1 MMGYQQQPRQYATP
15 NSQLS
20 QLPNFL
26 RPMSF
31 TTRRVPRLSL
41 LIVFLVIART
51 GSSQSSTFAGDAQHT
66 AVFASPAQ
74 RLNAIRWTT
83 PIDTHYTGFA
93 HYGAP
98 LITPSNTVI
107 VPVKTVS
114 GFQLKAIESPT
125 GRLKYTLTNDYIMAP
140 IASGGWIPVYQP
152 VIASPPSGARLY
164 YAGAGGTIYHI
175 DNLDSDTPGIPIR
188 ECFYTNVIDYSNN
201 AAAYNSR
208 VFVNTPIT
216 ADTNGNVFFGFRIP
230 QTNAAP
236 EPLNTTNG
244 GFVRID
250 PAGNANYVFVN
261 AAAND
266 VRITRDSHNCAPA
279 LSNDGSTLYVA
290 VKGTNSNYAYLLG
303 LDSTNLSTKYKV
315 FLRNPNDNQP
325 SSVSDDGTAS
335 PMVGPDDDVFFGVLA
350 NNGSVGFM
358 LHYSADLQ
366 TKKIP
371 GGFGWDYTAAIVPTN
386 MVPSYR
392 GPSSYLLF
400 SKYNNYA
407 GAGNAINRIALLDPN
422 VPQKDANP
430 VNSGISDMR
439 EVLTAIGC
447 TPDADYI
454 TQTNGRYPFAV
465 REWCINTAAVNPA
478 TKSVFT
484 PSEDGHLYRWD
495 LSANSL
501 AEVVALDPGVG
512 EPYVPTVVGP
522 DGTVYT
528 LNAETLFAIGNPTNF
543 SVAVYS
549 SAPDL
554 RYTVVGEPVTF
565 TAIVTNFSGGDP
577 APTGSITFQDATYQ
591 GLTQIT
597 NILAANVALSN
608 GVAAATNSSLIAS
621 TNSFGNHFITAIYS
635 GDTNYPGGRATLV
648 QKVHA
653 SGTTTTLTSAVLST
667 TNVTFSALAT
677 ATFALTKKPTGMVT
691 FWDGPQCLGQVGL
704 NSNRLAIV
712 TVTNFPVGNHNISA
726 TYASDTLF
734 ATSSANL
741 SATPPTLLNP
751 SMLPNG
757 DFQFSFTNSPAG
769 SFTILGSSDLTLP
782 LSNWV
787 VLGPATETS
796 LGHYQFTDS
805 AGATDVRFYS
815 VRSP

>member
-1 MMGYQQQPRQYATP
+1 
-15 NSQLS
+15 
-20 QLPNFL
+20 
-26 RPMSF
+26 MSF
-31 TTRRVPRLSL
+31 TTHKILCPSTLMVA
-41 LIVFLVIART
+41 FLVTANNT
-51 GSSQSSTFAGDAQHT
+51 GHSQSLTFAGDAQHT
-66 AVFASPAQ
+66 AVFAPPAQ

-83 PIDTHYTGFA
+83 PIDTHYSGFA

-107 VPVKTVS
+107 VPVKTAG
-114 GFQLKAIESPT
+114 GFQLKAFESAT

-152 VIASPPSGARLY
+152 VIANPPSGARLY

-175 DNLDSDTPGIPIR
+175 DDLESDTPGIPIR
-188 ECFYTNVIDYSNN
+188 ECFYTNLTDYSNN
-201 AAAYNSR
+201 ASAFNSR

-236 EPLNTTNG
+236 APLNTTNG

-250 PAGNANYVFVN
+250 AAGSASYVFVN

-303 LDSTNLSTKYKV
+303 LNSTNLSTKYKV
-315 FLRNPNDNQP
+315 FLRNPSDNQP
-325 SSVSDDGTAS
+325 SSVPDDGTAS

-350 NNGSVGFM
+350 NNTSRGFL
-358 LHYSADLQ
+358 LHFSPDLQ
-366 TKKIP
+366 TKKLP

-386 MVPSYR
+386 MLPSYD

-407 GAGNAINRIALLDPN
+407 GGDGNGVNRMALLDPN
-422 VPQKDANP
+422 LSQTDPHPSANR
-430 VNSGISDMR
+430 IAEMR
-439 EVLTAIGC
+439 EILTVIGC
-447 TPDADYI
+447 TPDAEYI
-454 TQTNGRYPFAV
+454 TQTNGFYPFAV

-478 TKSVFT
+478 TKSVFA

-495 LSANSL
+495 LAANSM
-501 AEVVALDPGVG
+501 AEVVTLDPGVG
-512 EPYVPTVVGP
+512 EPYVPTVIGP
-522 DGTVYT
+522 DGTVFT

-543 SVAVYS
+543 SIAMYS

-554 RYTVVGEPVTF
+554 RYTVVGQPVTF
-565 TAIVTNFSGGDP
+565 TAIVTNLSGGDP
-577 APTGSITFQDATYQ
+577 EPTGTITFQDVTFQ

-597 NILAANVALSN
+597 NILAANVPLSN
-608 GVAAATNSSLIAS
+608 GIAAVTNSSLIAA

-635 GDTNYPGGRATLV
+635 GDTNFPSGRATLV
-648 QKVHA
+648 QKIHA
-653 SGTTTTLTSAVLST
+653 SGTTTTLTSAVSSA
-667 TNVTFSALAT
+667 TNVTFSALVA
-677 ATFALTKKPTGMVT
+677 ASASLTNKPTGMVS
-691 FWDGPQCLGQVGL
+691 FRDGIEFLAQVGL
-704 NSNRLAIV
+704 NSNRLAVV

-734 ATSSANL
+734 ASSSANL
-741 SATPPTLLNP
+741 SATPRTLLNP
-751 SMLPNG
+751 TVLPNG
-757 DFQFSFTNSPAG
+757 NFQFGFTNSPAR
-769 SFTILGSSDLTLP
+769 SFTVIGSSDLTLP
-782 LSNWV
+782 LSDWTI
-787 VLGPATETS
+787 LGSAIETS

-805 AGATDVRFYS
+805 ASASDARFYS

>member
-1 MMGYQQQPRQYATP
+1 
-15 NSQLS
+15 
-20 QLPNFL
+20 
-26 RPMSF
+26 MSF
-31 TTRRVPRLSL
+31 ATERILHPPTL
-41 LIVFLVIART
+41 LLVFLIAART
-51 GSSQSSTFAGDAQHT
+51 GHSQSSTFAGDAQHT
-66 AVFASPAQ
+66 AVFDAPAQ

-83 PIDTHYTGFA
+83 PIDTHFTGWA

-107 VPVKTVS
+107 VPVKTAA
-114 GFQLKAIESPT
+114 GFQIKALESAT
-125 GRLKYTLTNDYIMAP
+125 GRLKYTVTNDYIMAP

-152 VIASPPSGARLY
+152 VIANSPSGARLY
-164 YAGAGGTIYHI
+164 FAGAGGTIYHI
-175 DNLDSDTPGIPIR
+175 DNIDSDAPGAPIR
-188 ECFYTNVIDYSNN
+188 ECFYTNATDYSNN
-201 AAAYNSR
+201 AATYNSR

-236 EPLNTTNG
+236 APLSTTNG

-266 VRITRDSHNCAPA
+266 PRITRDSHNCAPA

-315 FLRNPNDNQP
+315 FLRNPNDNQA
-325 SSVSDDGTAS
+325 SSVPDDGTAS

-350 NNGSVGFM
+350 NNASRGFL
-358 LHYSADLQ
+358 LHFSADLQ
-366 TKKIP
+366 TKKLP

-386 MVPSYR
+386 MLPSYN

-407 GAGNAINRIALLDPN
+407 GGDGNGINRIALLDPN
-422 VPQKDANP
+422 LPQIDPHPSANR
-430 VNSGISDMR
+430 IAEMR
-439 EVLTAIGC
+439 EILTVIGC

-454 TQTNGRYPFAV
+454 TQTNGLYPFAV

-495 LSANSL
+495 LEANSL
-501 AEVVALDPGVG
+501 DEVVPLDPGVG

-522 DGTVYT
+522 DGTVFT

-543 SVAVYS
+543 SIAIYS

-554 RYTVVGEPVTF
+554 RYTVVGQPVTF
-565 TAIVTNFSGGDP
+565 TAIVTNLSGGDA
-577 APTGSITFQDATYQ
+577 APTGTITFQNVTYE
-591 GLTQIT
+591 GVTQMT
-597 NILAANVALSN
+597 NVFAANVPLSN
-608 GVAAATNSSLIAS
+608 GMATVTNSSLTSS
-621 TNSFGNHFITAIYS
+621 TNAFGNHIITAIYS

-653 SGTTTTLTSAVLST
+653 SGTTTTLTAAVSST
-667 TNVTFSALAT
+667 TNVTFSALVT
-677 ATFALTKKPTGMVT
+677 ATSSLTNKPTGMVS
-691 FWDGPQCLGQVGL
+691 FWDGANFLAQVGL
-704 NSNRLAIV
+704 NSNRLAVV
-712 TVTNFPVGNHNISA
+712 TVTNFPVGSHSISA
-726 TYASDTLF
+726 SYASDTLF
-734 ATSSANL
+734 ASSSATL
-741 SATPPTLLNP
+741 SASATPPTLLNP
-751 SMLPNG
+751 TVLANG
-757 DFQFSFTNSPAG
+757 NFQFSFTNSPVG
-769 SFTILGSSDLTLP
+769 SFTVLGSSDLTLS
-782 LSNWV
+782 LSNWT

-796 LGHYQFTDS
+796 LGQYHFNDS
-805 AGATDVRFYS
+805 ATSNDVRFYS